1 MWGIVSK
8 KRLTGIAMALAVAVG
23 SSLTPAAPAQAA
35 TPAIQI
41 SKVYSCS
48 WGSGG
53 NYTNC

>member
-1 MWGIVSK
+1 MSK